1 MINLNYEEIILL
13 DSLIYLNLEAEKG
26 ERLLD
31 IIDRSLI
38 NNEFTRFININ
49 KNCELE
55 ISEYKWKNI
64 LYSVKDNFNL
74 NKLKI
79 DDIESRENNINQICF
94 IDDYGEVI
102 VIYKGTSNLSEWDD
116 NAKGAYEY
124 DTEEQINALNYI
136 GKLNHENITVS
147 GHSKGGNKAQY
158 VSILSEKVKKCISIN
173 GQGFSNEFLNKYKE
187 EIDKNKYKIITI
199 NSKNDY
205 VNCLFNSISYEDI
218 YIETKYQINLLNYH
232 KAEILL
238 DDNGRLRSKTN
249 ESNLTKEIS
258 KFSTALI
265 SELPNN
271 IRNLTIDGVMGAVEF
286 FLCNGETNESF
297 VKIAGGILI
306 LLAYGHYYSLR
317 NDFSLAYEAIKALTV
332 PLILWNDLIKVE
344 EEKSEL
350 LIGKLVMEIGLLQSY
365 ISKKLLNMGDDG
377 ENIAGILN
385 KSIDS
390 LLYNIKNEFAVK
402 I

>member
-218 YIETKYQINLLNYH
+218 YIETKYQINPLNYH

-306 LLAYGHYYSLR
+306 LLAYGHYYPLR

>member
-158 VSILSEKVKKCISIN
+158 VSVKKCISIN

-218 YIETKYQINLLNYH
+218 YI
-232 KAEILL
+232 
-238 DDNGRLRSKTN
+238 
-249 ESNLTKEIS
+249 
-258 KFSTALI
+258 
-265 SELPNN
+265 
-271 IRNLTIDGVMGAVEF
+271 
-286 FLCNGETNESF
+286 
-297 VKIAGGILI
+297 
-306 LLAYGHYYSLR
+306 
-317 NDFSLAYEAIKALTV
+317 
-332 PLILWNDLIKVE
+332 
-344 EEKSEL
+344 
-350 LIGKLVMEIGLLQSY
+350 
-365 ISKKLLNMGDDG
+365 
-377 ENIAGILN
+377 
-385 KSIDS
+385 
-390 LLYNIKNEFAVK
+390 
-402 I
+402 